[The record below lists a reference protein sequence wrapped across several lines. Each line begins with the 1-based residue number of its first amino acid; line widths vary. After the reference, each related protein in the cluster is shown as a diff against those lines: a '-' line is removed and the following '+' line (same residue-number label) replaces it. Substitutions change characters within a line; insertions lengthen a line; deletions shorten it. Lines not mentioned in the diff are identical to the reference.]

1 MSAGD
6 VDYALVRLRCRLAA
20 RPSLDAWTQ
29 IRRLRATDAVWA
41 ALRQSGAAG
50 WLQGLNAE
58 LSPPAL
64 EAGLLRNW
72 RAHLLQIAAWL
83 PPDWHPLLSRCAD
96 GAQQPW
102 LPLRWLADL
111 QQQLPKLDADARAES
126 DRLVRALRT
135 HIQSFSSAAAGNG
148 WPLRESLQAMLEHA
162 NASQPLSAVTLLRGL
177 LLLALDY
184 ERLRGELLR
193 RACAL
198 EQAA

>member
-6 VDYALVRLRCRLAA
+6 IDYALVRLRCRLAA
-20 RPSLDAWTQ
+20 RPSVDDWTQ

-41 ALRQSGAAG
+41 ALRQGGAAG
-50 WLQGLNAE
+50 WMTGLNPE

-64 EAGLLRNW
+64 EAGLHRNW
-72 RAHLLQIAAWL
+72 RAQLLKIAGWL
-83 PPDWHPLLSRCAD
+83 PPDWHPLLSRCAE
-96 GAQQPW
+96 GTQRPW

-111 QQQLPKLDADARAES
+111 QRVLPTLDADARADCE
-126 DRLVRALRT
+126 RLLRALRA
-135 HIQSFSSAAAGNG
+135 HVQDFSTAAAGNG
-148 WPLRESLQAMLEHA
+148 WPLRESLQTALER
-162 NASQPLSAVTLLRGL
+162 ASACQPLSATTLLRGL